1 MMTDAEPFYD
11 VRERT
16 GNPEHPS
23 VDDVVDLVFERA
35 ENPREDHQDAHLD
48 EAMATVV
55 DRSGSETV
63 RTIIQRVLVDAYPF
77 RTATAGLEVDNI
89 DGVRIGTT
97 AVQVLEELNA
107 RQDES

>member
-1 MMTDAEPFYD
+1 MTDSEPLYD

-23 VDDVVDLVFERA
+23 VDDVVDFVHERA
-35 ENPREDHQDAHLD
+35 EHPRANHQDAHLD

-55 DRSGSETV
+55 DRYGSEAI
-63 RTIIQRVLVDAYPF
+63 RTIIHRILVEEYPF
-77 RTATAGLEVDNI
+77 RTATADLEVDDV

-97 AVQVLEELNA
+97 TGQFLAELNA
-107 RQDES
+107 RQDD

>member
-1 MMTDAEPFYD
+1 MTDSEHLYD
-11 VRERT
+11 VRECT

-23 VDDVVDLVFERA
+23 VGDVVDLVFERA
-35 ENPREDHQDAHLD
+35 ENPRVDHQDAHLG
-48 EAMATVV
+48 EAIATVV

-77 RTATAGLEVDNI
+77 RTATAGLDVDNI

-97 AVQVLEELNA
+97 AVLVLEELNA
-107 RQDES
+107 RQDDS

>member
-1 MMTDAEPFYD
+1 MMTDSEPLYD

-16 GNPEHPS
+16 ENPEHPS
-23 VDDVVDLVFERA
+23 VNDVVDLVLERA
-35 ENPREDHQDAHLD
+35 ENSRGDNQDAHLE

-55 DRSGSETV
+55 DRYGSEIV
-63 RTIIQRVLVDAYPF
+63 RTIIQRILVDAYPF
-77 RTATAGLEVDNI
+77 RTATAALDVDNI

-107 RQDES
+107 RQDEP